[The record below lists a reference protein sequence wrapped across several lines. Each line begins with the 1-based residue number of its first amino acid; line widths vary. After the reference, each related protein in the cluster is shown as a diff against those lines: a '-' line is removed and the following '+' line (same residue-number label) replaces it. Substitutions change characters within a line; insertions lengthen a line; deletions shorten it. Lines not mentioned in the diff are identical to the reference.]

1 MCDYL
6 EKVQASLSMSRSS
19 VVSGSF
25 LASLGMIGS
34 GQLFVMDS
42 LIIFSGTEVVLHVV
56 LAQVPCHSG
65 FVSIRLG

>member
-19 VVSGSF
+19 VVSSSF
-25 LASLGMIGS
+25 LASLGIIGS
-34 GQLFVMDS
+34 GQLFGFL